1 MKTSELLN
9 TKNIAEIIEFVEGFL
24 DSPKKKE
31 DVTAIIEEGVWD
43 GNDLV
48 FLPSVKRAAHK
59 NNAYTIWFDAKGL
72 KTARRMVESNVDLS
86 LYN

>member
-9 TKNIAEIIEFVEGFL
+9 TKNIAEIIEFVESFL
-24 DSPKKKE
+24 DSPKKE
-31 DVTAIIEEGVWD
+31 DIMAIIEDGVWD
-43 GNDLV
+43 GDDLV